1 MVCFEFLSINKLIF
15 QSQDLK
21 FKLINLSENSSFIL
35 ENIREEKTERIL
47 ALDEDKIALVYLDNI
62 EIYCI
67 STNSLLFSLSNKH
80 IFNYDPYS
88 DYLYLGNTGSLQI
101 LIMAK
106 DHFIAQK
113 YQESLGYYTL
123 MEASNEIIIRK
134 INDKPQILARHGEDV
149 FFYSFKTETT
159 EEPSLEIKEES
170 PAKPNKKP
178 KKFGQDPIKF
188 ETKQINPKEIISP
201 IVLALN
207 KGFDE
212 IIRKIDKTIT
222 PSNINNL
229 VTKTIQT
236 TFDQKIEGSA
246 QKNLAQSTVSSALR
260 YEFQTSLIPVIQQQ
274 LSENF
279 NKISVLFEESLKN
292 TADYNNKSA
301 AKAISLDVHMKN
313 AIENIANST
322 LKIEKEYASQLKKI
336 TESEGKLIENFDSR
350 KQEDIIIQ
358 KVSDSKIDA
367 LKLDIDIKLRNH
379 EFEAAF
385 VTVLK
390 EKKPDLLFSV
400 LDVINPKAFCNSRVL
415 SESITKQLFYE
426 LIENIENDNEFKDIF
441 IWVEELGKAMNIPA
455 NEVSRLIIRLLDLN
469 ERKPKMREVIKIFTM
484 RLA

>member
-159 EEPSLEIKEES
+159 EEPSLEIKE
-170 PAKPNKKP
+170 
-178 KKFGQDPIKF
+178 
-188 ETKQINPKEIISP
+188 
-201 IVLALN
+201 
-207 KGFDE
+207 
-212 IIRKIDKTIT
+212 
-222 PSNINNL
+222 
-229 VTKTIQT
+229 
-236 TFDQKIEGSA
+236 
-246 QKNLAQSTVSSALR
+246 
-260 YEFQTSLIPVIQQQ
+260 
-274 LSENF
+274 
-279 NKISVLFEESLKN
+279 
-292 TADYNNKSA
+292 
-301 AKAISLDVHMKN
+301 
-313 AIENIANST
+313 
-322 LKIEKEYASQLKKI
+322 
-336 TESEGKLIENFDSR
+336 
-350 KQEDIIIQ
+350 
-358 KVSDSKIDA
+358 
-367 LKLDIDIKLRNH
+367 
-379 EFEAAF
+379 
-385 VTVLK
+385 
-390 EKKPDLLFSV
+390 
-400 LDVINPKAFCNSRVL
+400 
-415 SESITKQLFYE
+415 
-426 LIENIENDNEFKDIF
+426 
-441 IWVEELGKAMNIPA
+441 
-455 NEVSRLIIRLLDLN
+455 
-469 ERKPKMREVIKIFTM
+469 
-484 RLA
+484 